1 MHYYSRNEKRNSN
14 REQDPGLLQ
23 VTRCCVFLDFIITF
37 LIILFFFFWKY
48 LCTYRRTDSLFL
60 SVFLG
65 KQYAVSPVGQ
75 EPGLKGNSL
84 GVHSKLHV
92 FAMGCSVVARMRVC
106 RGVQSLQELQILCRN
121 ELVQS
126 LILKIL
132 RGKWGMSDRWAV
144 K

>member
-37 LIILFFFFWKY
+37 LIILFFFFFWKY

-92 FAMGCSVVARMRVC
+92 FARGCSVVARMRVC

-132 RGKWGMSDRWAV
+132 RGK
-144 K
+144 

>member
-1 MHYYSRNEKRNSN
+1 MLCFL
-14 REQDPGLLQ
+14 GLHNNIFDN
-23 VTRCCVFLDFIITF
+23 T
-37 LIILFFFFWKY
+37 FFFFSGNIY
-48 LCTYRRTDSLFL
+48 VLTEELTLFL

-92 FAMGCSVVARMRVC
+92 FARGCSVVARMRVC

-132 RGKWGMSDRWAV
+132 RGK
-144 K
+144 

>member
-1 MHYYSRNEKRNSN
+1 MLYFL
-14 REQDPGLLQ
+14 GLHNNI
-23 VTRCCVFLDFIITF
+23 FDNTF
-37 LIILFFFFWKY
+37 FCWKY
-48 LCTYRRTDSLFL
+48 LCTYRRTDSFFL

-92 FAMGCSVVARMRVC
+92 FAMGYSVVARMHVC

-132 RGKWGMSDRWAV
+132 RGK
-144 K
+144 